1 MSHELYLSYI
11 CCYHVSTSTAT
22 EYFVF
27 LVFHKNR
34 KNIYKLYFL
43 ASHRHVD
50 GSTFSFVYVFPG
62 FTRIKVVHS
71 SFFFSNGDQRV
82 SPCCFLTQRQVSEA
96 GWLDAGKSSYFLT
109 TLQRSDRPTRYC
121 ATTNNQEGK
130 LTQTTAGLMIN
141 ITTIWDFR
149 KSESRI

>member
-1 MSHELYLSYI
+1 MLAPVQPLSI
-11 CCYHVSTSTAT
+11 S
-22 EYFVF
+22 YFWYFIKIEKIFISFTF
-27 LVFHKNR
+27 L
-34 KNIYKLYFL
+34 
-43 ASHRHVD
+43 HRHVD
-50 GSTFSFVYVFPG
+50 GATFSFVYVFPG

-149 KSESRI
+149 KSESRRDYKGYFCRFVRIIP